1 MSKKDSPYMM
11 ASPDIYPILKANA
24 RKNRGEMT
32 LAESLLWDCLK
43 AEIPDYHFRRQYVI
57 GDYIADFAC
66 LSRQLVIEVDGEYH
80 FTDEQQLLDEART
93 EFLNKRGFY
102 VMRFTN
108 QEVMNEIYNVIESIE
123 EFLNE

>member
-43 AEIPDYHFRRQYVI
+43 AEIPDYHFI

-108 QEVMNEIYNVIESIE
+108 QEVMNEIDNVIETIE

>member
-43 AEIPDYHFRRQYVI
+43 AEIPYYHFRRQHVI

-108 QEVMNEIYNVIESIE
+108 QEVMNEVDNVIETIE
-123 EFLNE
+123 DFLNE

>member
-1 MSKKDSPYMM
+1 MSKKDSPFMM

-24 RKNRGEMT
+24 RKNRREMT

-43 AEIPDYHFRRQYVI
+43 AEIPDCHFRRQYVI

-108 QEVMNEIYNVIESIE
+108 QEVMNNIDNVIKSIE
-123 EFLNE
+123 DFLDE

>member
-1 MSKKDSPYMM
+1 M
-11 ASPDIYPILKANA
+11 ASPDIYPILKANS

-43 AEIPDYHFRRQYVI
+43 AEIPDYHFRRQQVI

-80 FTDEQQLLDEART
+80 STDEQQLQDEART

-108 QEVMNEIYNVIESIE
+108 QEVMNEIDNVIETIE
-123 EFLNE
+123 DFLNE

>member
-43 AEIPDYHFRRQYVI
+43 AEIPDYHFRIQHVI

-66 LSRQLVIEVDGEYH
+66 LSRQLIIEVDGEYH

-108 QEVMNEIYNVIESIE
+108 QEVMNEMDNVIETIE

>member
-43 AEIPDYHFRRQYVI
+43 AEIPDYHFRQQHVI

-80 FTDEQQLLDEART
+80 STDEQQLLDEART

-108 QEVMNEIYNVIESIE
+108 QEVMNEIDNVIETIE

>member
-43 AEIPDYHFRRQYVI
+43 AEIPDYHFRRQHVI
-57 GDYIADFAC
+57 GDYIAAFAC

-108 QEVMNEIYNVIESIE
+108 QEVMNEIDNVIETIE
-123 EFLNE
+123 DFLNE

>member
-11 ASPDIYPILKANA
+11 ASPDIYPILKAYA

-43 AEIPDYHFRRQYVI
+43 AEIPDYHFRRQSVI

-108 QEVMNEIYNVIESIE
+108 QEVMNEIDNVIESIE

>member
-108 QEVMNEIYNVIESIE
+108 QEVMNEIDNVIESIE

>member
-43 AEIPDYHFRRQYVI
+43 TEIPDYHFRRQHVI

-108 QEVMNEIYNVIESIE
+108 QEVMNEIDNVIETIE

>member
-11 ASPDIYPILKANA
+11 ASLDIYPILKANA

-32 LAESLLWDCLK
+32 LVESLLWDCLK
-43 AEIPDYHFRRQYVI
+43 AEIPDYHFRRQHVI

-108 QEVMNEIYNVIESIE
+108 QEVMNEIDNVIETIE

>member
-1 MSKKDSPYMM
+1 MSKKDSPFMM

-24 RKNRGEMT
+24 RKNSGEMT

-43 AEIPDYHFRRQYVI
+43 AEIPDYHFRRQHVI

-80 FTDEQQLLDEART
+80 FTDQQQLLDEART

-108 QEVMNEIYNVIESIE
+108 QEVMNEIDNVIETIE

>member
-43 AEIPDYHFRRQYVI
+43 AEIPDFHLRRQHAI

-80 FTDEQQLLDEART
+80 FTDQQQLLDEART

-108 QEVMNEIYNVIESIE
+108 QEVMNEIDNVIETIE
-123 EFLNE
+123 DFLNE

>member
-43 AEIPDYHFRRQYVI
+43 ADIPDYHFRRQYVI
-57 GDYIADFAC
+57 RDYIADFAC

-80 FTDEQQLLDEART
+80 FTDEQQLQDEART

-108 QEVMNEIYNVIESIE
+108 QEVMNEIDNVI
-123 EFLNE
+123 

>member
-43 AEIPDYHFRRQYVI
+43 AEIPDYHFRRQQVI

-80 FTDEQQLLDEART
+80 STDEQQLQDEART

-108 QEVMNEIYNVIESIE
+108 QEVMNEIDNVIETIE
-123 EFLNE
+123 DFLNE

>member
-43 AEIPDYHFRRQYVI
+43 TEIPDYHFRRQHVI

-80 FTDEQQLLDEART
+80 FTDEQQLQDEART

-108 QEVMNEIYNVIESIE
+108 QEVMNEIDNVIETIE

>member
-43 AEIPDYHFRRQYVI
+43 AEIPDSTSV
-57 GDYIADFAC
+57 DST
-66 LSRQLVIEVDGEYH
+66 LSGI
-80 FTDEQQLLDEART
+80 
-93 EFLNKRGFY
+93 
-102 VMRFTN
+102 
-108 QEVMNEIYNVIESIE
+108 I
-123 EFLNE
+123 

>member
-1 MSKKDSPYMM
+1 MM

-43 AEIPDYHFRRQYVI
+43 AEIPDYHFRRQHVI

-80 FTDEQQLLDEART
+80 FTDEQQLLDETRT

-108 QEVMNEIYNVIESIE
+108 QEVMNEIDNVIETIE
-123 EFLNE
+123 DFLNE

>member
-43 AEIPDYHFRRQYVI
+43 AEIPDYHFRRQQVI

-80 FTDEQQLLDEART
+80 FTDEQQLQDEART

-108 QEVMNEIYNVIESIE
+108 QEVMNEIDNVIETIE
-123 EFLNE
+123 DFLNE